1 MLNNYLNTYATKTK
15 AKRIT
20 LCHSLAGNKIEYL
33 HITNKIK
40 KIENNLNKEE
50 QENFHNTS

>member
-1 MLNNYLNTYATKTK
+1 MLNNYLNANATKTK

-40 KIENNLNKEE
+40 KTENESNN
-50 QENFHNTS
+50 